1 MAKSYLRQVESK
13 NRQLASARTEVSNR
27 LRDANTA
34 DAKVRTAEEKLR
46 DAEASE
52 RAAQKRKDE
61 NKQNETRIASKSNR
75 KAASGLLANAM
86 SARKSELSSSAP
98 PMKPPGNASS
108 LGLPPARLSS
118 SRSFLPPSGVQ
129 RRRRS
134 RCFFSPPVRRT
145 SHPYAS
151 IERPARSKGGFGP
164 LIIARR
170 STSKPGWRG
179 NCPI

>member
-98 PMKPPGNASS
+98 PMKPPGNAS
-108 LGLPPARLSS
+108 LAGLATRTSALEQKLLAAERRAAPPEVAVL
-118 SRSFLPPSGVQ
+118 FLAASPEDQPPPTP
-129 RRRRS
+129 RS
-134 RCFFSPPVRRT
+134 RDPRDRKAGSV
-145 SHPYAS
+145 
-151 IERPARSKGGFGP
+151 
-164 LIIARR
+164 L
-170 STSKPGWRG
+170 
-179 NCPI
+179 